1 MKDKEYFDNNYFS
14 DKLFISY
21 QKEYYNQKCELC
33 EYFLNIE
40 NKDIYFL
47 YTLTKIT
54 DINYKISFFSLPARI
69 LCKKYLSLRDI
80 NKIKLNLLKIYD
92 AKNINFSFSFLIDQ
106 EQINLEKLKK
116 INPLSIEET
125 QQIDLNLSEQQILN
139 NMKYNHRRE
148 IKKVYKILELKSKI
162 INYKNFN
169 DNILLEMKLMHKR
182 VAGKKTRSDITW
194 EIMGEMVK
202 EKKAF
207 IVLIELDTKP
217 ISFSFFFYN
226 KVTISYF
233 SSVTDREF
241 FNLGGIN
248 HMSLWEAIKFA
259 KNNIKLKKFDIGVT
273 NYLYSR
279 SDNTIS
285 EKEKNIS
292 FFKSRFCGKK
302 TLQVIIDKNS
312 SI

>member
-1 MKDKEYFDNNYFS
+1 MKEKVKVSNFCNSSSNKQS
-14 DKLFISY
+14 D
-21 QKEYYNQKCELC
+21 
-33 EYFLNIE
+33 
-40 NKDIYFL
+40 
-47 YTLTKIT
+47 
-54 DINYKISFFSLPARI
+54 
-69 LCKKYLSLRDI
+69 
-80 NKIKLNLLKIYD
+80 
-92 AKNINFSFSFLIDQ
+92 LI
-106 EQINLEKLKK
+106 I
-116 INPLSIEET
+116 
-125 QQIDLNLSEQQILN
+125 
-139 NMKYNHRRE
+139 
-148 IKKVYKILELKSKI
+148 
-162 INYKNFN
+162 YKNLKN
-169 DNILLEMKLMHKR
+169 YLLFL
-182 VAGKKTRSDITW
+182 
-194 EIMGEMVK
+194 
-202 EKKAF
+202 
-207 IVLIELDTKP
+207 
-217 ISFSFFFYN
+217 FFYN